1 MAIDV
6 TTDNQY
12 PMNREPQSEHDRS
25 NDKKAMYISKITK
38 ECVDRLIEDIDKTL
52 KASK

>member
-1 MAIDV
+1 MGED
-6 TTDNQY
+6 TTTNFNN
-12 PMNREPQSEHDRS
+12 PVNRTPNNEHDRLNNRKPMNS
-25 NDKKAMYISKITK
+25 AKITK